1 MRYLCKYADQY
12 SINTD
17 HIGMMGISKGQ
28 YAVTRLSDPNNAL
41 TREAHTFNEIE
52 GLGKFPDGTYGPQPW
67 QGYPSRIHCGW
78 QGMGA
83 GLWCGR
89 YVTPDYVPT
98 ILACGENDRDVI
110 TKEGTPAFLKALEK
124 LDVNHVY
131 LFMEGLGHS
140 LSVGYDKR
148 LGVDRY
154 QLVNDFFDRYLKV
167 EDKLPPVVL
176 IATPRDGAEGVEPS
190 AEIWVQF
197 APVIAEKTVVGGKGV
212 QVVKVDGGQEVK
224 GSWKVSHGGTMFSFV
239 PDQPLEKGTQ
249 YEISVTTA
257 VKDKAG
263 APLAAARRIRFKTAQ

>member
-1 MRYLCKYADQY
+1 
-12 SINTD
+12 
-17 HIGMMGISKGQ
+17 
-28 YAVTRLSDPNNAL
+28 
-41 TREAHTFNEIE
+41 
-52 GLGKFPDGTYGPQPW
+52 
-67 QGYPSRIHCGW
+67 
-78 QGMGA
+78 MGA

-110 TKEGTPAFLKALEK
+110 MKEGTPLFLKALEK
-124 LDVNHVY
+124 LDVNHVF
-131 LFMEGLGHS
+131 LPMDDLGHS
-140 LSVGYDKR
+140 LSMGYDKS

-212 QVVKVDGGQEVK
+212 QVVKVEGGQEVK
-224 GSWKVSHGGTMFSFV
+224 GSWKVSHGGTMFSFI

-263 APLAAARRIRFKTAQ
+263 IPLAAERKIRFKTAD